1 MDLHDEHR
9 LFRGALSP
17 HRPLEPCPG
26 ILLLLI
32 PRRACRRR
40 MRAIE
45 CLCELCK
52 FCVETRACECCC
64 QLLGDPF
71 VAKVCAPL
79 CDCLGPY
86 VARLCAPLATLLPAL
101 ATMITRAV
109 LLFSTVRQYLLRQL
123 KTRAPLVTASLY
135 AVPVKTLAFLNGAGV
150 VSVIFASVQKV
161 QLDTFGAACG
171 ALACL
176 LLTLSMRIATDEKM
190 TETFGAIMTG
200 TLRQKTRAL
209 HDGLLYGAAGLASIG
224 FAVMGAER
232 VAEHVSDVA
241 PPLDSTDIICLL
253 ALGALALQVLCAS
266 PFDADDP
273 AHLAFAVFA
282 HDWSALAQAVAVSTR
297 GARSFASASVV
308 VCLAVAHVANAAQ
321 LDAARRETTGEEA
334 PPDTP
339 KMPPPADPGD
349 GVERAYV

>member
-1 MDLHDEHR
+1 MRSARRKTELNH
-9 LFRGALSP
+9 SQI
-17 HRPLEPCPG
+17 PCAQRMQA
-26 ILLLLI
+26 I
-32 PRRACRRR
+32 ACLWK
-40 MRAIE
+40 
-45 CLCELCK
+45 LC
-52 FCVETRACECCC
+52 
-64 QLLGDPF
+64 LLGSPKGLIDICCPVL
-71 VAKVCAPL
+71 VAVPVYAAKL
-79 CDCLGPY
+79 CQAIG
-86 VARLCAPLATLLPAL
+86 RS
-101 ATMITRAV
+101 TMFTRAV

-123 KTRAPLVTASLY
+123 KTRAPLVTAALH

-176 LLTLSMRIATDEKM
+176 LLTLSMRIATDERM

-241 PPLDSTDIICLL
+241 PPLDTTDVVCLL
-253 ALGALALQVLCAS
+253 ALCALALQVLCAS

-297 GARSFASASVV
+297 GARSFASLLVV
-308 VCLAVAHVANAAQ
+308 ACLVIAHVANAAQ
-321 LDAARRETTGEEA
+321 LDNARREPAGEEPA
-334 PPDTP
+334 PTP
-339 KMPPPADPGD
+339 EKPPPVDD

>member
-1 MDLHDEHR
+1 
-9 LFRGALSP
+9 
-17 HRPLEPCPG
+17 
-26 ILLLLI
+26 
-32 PRRACRRR
+32 

-45 CLCELCK
+45 CLCAFCK
-52 FCVETRACECCC
+52 FCVETRLCECLCEC
-64 QLLGDPF
+64 LRQDWGLGPYI
-71 VAKVCAPL
+71 APL
-79 CDCLGPY
+79 CNPLLE
-86 VARLCAPLATLLPAL
+86 ALATLLPAL

-109 LLFSTVRQYLLRQL
+109 LLFSTVRQYLLRQI
-123 KTRAPLVTASLY
+123 KTRAPLVTAVLH

-190 TETFGAIMTG
+190 TETFGGIMTG

-241 PPLDSTDIICLL
+241 PPLDTTDVVCLL

-297 GARSFASASVV
+297 GARSFASMLVV
-308 VCLAVAHVANAAQ
+308 ACLVVAHVANAAQ
-321 LDAARRETTGEEA
+321 LDAARREPAGEEPA
-334 PPDTP
+334 PPVE
-339 KMPPPADPGD
+339 KPPSAPDD

>member
-1 MDLHDEHR
+1 
-9 LFRGALSP
+9 
-17 HRPLEPCPG
+17 
-26 ILLLLI
+26 
-32 PRRACRRR
+32 

-45 CLCELCK
+45 CLCAFCK
-52 FCVETRACECCC
+52 FCVETRLCECLCEC
-64 QLLGDPF
+64 LRQDWGLGPYI
-71 VAKVCAPL
+71 APL
-79 CDCLGPY
+79 CNP
-86 VARLCAPLATLLPAL
+86 LCTALATLLPAI
-101 ATMITRAV
+101 AKMITRAV

-241 PPLDSTDIICLL
+241 PPLDTTDVVCLL

-297 GARSFASASVV
+297 GARSFASLLVV
-308 VCLAVAHVANAAQ
+308 ACLVVAHVANAAQ
-321 LDAARRETTGEEA
+321 LDAARREPAGEEPA
-334 PPDTP
+334 PPVE
-339 KMPPPADPGD
+339 KPPSAPDD

>member
-1 MDLHDEHR
+1 MRD
-9 LFRGALSP
+9 
-17 HRPLEPCPG
+17 
-26 ILLLLI
+26 IVLL
-32 PRRACRRR
+32 CQ
-40 MRAIE
+40 
-45 CLCELCK
+45 
-52 FCVETRACECCC
+52 FCECCC
-64 QLLGDPF
+64 QLLGPNCLGPY
-71 VAKVCAPL
+71 VERL
-79 CDCLGPY
+79 CGPDCLGPY
-86 VARLCAPLATLLPAL
+86 VAKACAPFAVALAKIWWFL
-101 ATMITRAV
+101 ATMFTRAV

-176 LLTLSMRIATDEKM
+176 LLTLSMRIATDERM

-241 PPLDSTDIICLL
+241 PPLDSTDVICLL

-266 PFDADDP
+266 PFDPDDP

-297 GARSFASASVV
+297 GARSFASSLVV
-308 VCLAVAHVANAAQ
+308 VCLFIAHVANAAQ
-321 LDAARRETTGEEA
+321 LDNARREPAGEEPA
-334 PPDTP
+334 PSVEKPPSAPD
-339 KMPPPADPGD
+339 D